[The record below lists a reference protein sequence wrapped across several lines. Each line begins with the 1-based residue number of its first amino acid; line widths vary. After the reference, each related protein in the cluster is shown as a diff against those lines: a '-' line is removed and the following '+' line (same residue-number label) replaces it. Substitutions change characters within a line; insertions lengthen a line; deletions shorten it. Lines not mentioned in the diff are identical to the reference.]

1 MGQTKTND
9 IKRTPHFGCFCKPFA
24 RRALQRIYNE
34 VGLCPPLAPRI
45 LLAPWLQSVALDPIE
60 STSAQAELDLPVL
73 TQVEDHKAKR
83 TVKKEKEDL
92 QRSRRK
98 DAALHHATLSQGIDD
113 KSCHF

>member
-1 MGQTKTND
+1 MD
-9 IKRTPHFGCFCKPFA
+9 VFA
-24 RRALQRIYNE
+24 NHLHAELYKEYIMRWDCAHRWRR
-34 VGLCPPLAPRI
+34 G

-92 QRSRRK
+92 QRREGRMRLYTMLLSPK
-98 DAALHHATLSQGIDD
+98 ALMIKVATSSGFGVRLFDSLL
-113 KSCHF
+113 